1 MAMTGETDLVA
12 GGGTLYRLHNGHPLM
27 RRVTGAGCQL
37 SALTGAFVAANRTS
51 PAAAAAAA
59 VCALG
64 LCGEH
69 AAARMGPQ
77 DGNASYRNYLID
89 AVFRL
94 TPEDLEKGARYE
106 MC

>member
-1 MAMTGETDLVA
+1 MEMCA
-12 GGGTLYRLHNGHPLM
+12 GAPERDEKNFTAIMWPSWWENSTYG
-27 RRVTGAGCQL
+27 Q
-37 SALTGAFVAANRTS
+37 

-64 LCGEH
+64 LCGER

-106 MC
+106 VC